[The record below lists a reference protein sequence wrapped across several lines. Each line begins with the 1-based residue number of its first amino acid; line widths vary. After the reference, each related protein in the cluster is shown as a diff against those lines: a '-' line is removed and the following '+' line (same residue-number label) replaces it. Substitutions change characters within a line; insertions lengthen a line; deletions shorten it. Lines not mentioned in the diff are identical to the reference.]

1 MRILPRSLKGQL
13 ILLTLAALLLS
24 QFASV
29 LFILDAQKSRMKNEW
44 VHNFLTR
51 IATVRDVIGT
61 APVEYH
67 PKIIKSVNSW
77 GLRFTIDTKSIT
89 TPGEQDAS
97 EFIRDEIKKAFGDQA
112 DQVAITVHTLNEE
125 TQVELFFGDFWRDIK
140 RTLFPRS
147 SFIPKPPARPS
158 YAYISIP
165 LQSEQWLNVV
175 VMPRGIAPP
184 ATPLLVQLATMLA
197 ISAIGIILVLGRLTR
212 PLKKLGQAASAI
224 GRGET
229 SAKLDEKGPSEI
241 RETIQAFNDMQAR
254 LTTFIHD
261 RAKMLAALGHDL
273 RTPITS
279 LKLRAEFIEDDE
291 VREQILR
298 TLDEMHEMAE
308 STLSFAREEAAQ
320 EKTRLV
326 DANALISTICAD
338 LADTG
343 LDVAY
348 ADPGR
353 FAIRCRPVGMKRAVR
368 NIIENAVAYG
378 QRARVS
384 ARCQGGEATIVI
396 DDHGPGILDGDM
408 EKVFKPFVRL
418 EQSRNKDTGGVGLGL
433 AIARSIVRSH
443 GGDIVLQNRPEGGL
457 RAIVSLG
464 GAVMAEAP
472 HIEGL
477 AKPAS
482 SPVPQPSDASQ
493 PEPAEFTAG

>member
-13 ILLTLAALLLS
+13 ILLALAALLLS
-24 QFASV
+24 QFASI
-29 LFILDAQKSRMKNEW
+29 LFILDDQKSRMKNEW
-44 VHNFLTR
+44 IHNILTR
-51 IATVRDVIGT
+51 VATVKDVVET
-61 APVEYH
+61 APAEYH
-67 PKIIKSVNSW
+67 AKIMKSINTW
-77 GLRFTIDTKSIT
+77 GLRFTMDAKPIT

-97 EFIRDEIKKAFGDQA
+97 EVVKIEIKKAFGDQA
-112 DQVAITVHTLNEE
+112 DQVAVTVHTSPREE
-125 TQVELFFGDFWRDIK
+125 SQIDLFFGDFWRDIK
-140 RTLFPRS
+140 RTLFPKS

-158 YAYISIP
+158 FAYISIP
-165 LQSEQWLNVV
+165 LQSGQWLNTV

-212 PLKKLGQAASAI
+212 PLKELGRAASAL

-229 SAKLDEKGPSEI
+229 SAQLEEKGPAEI
-241 RETIQAFNDMQAR
+241 LETIRAFNDMQGR

-279 LKLRAEFIEDDE
+279 LRLRAEFIEDEE

-326 DANALISTICAD
+326 NASALISTICAD
-338 LADTG
+338 LADAG
-343 LDVAY
+343 LDVTY

-353 FAIRCRPVGMKRAVR
+353 FAIRCRQVGMKRAVR

-384 ARCQGGEATIVI
+384 ARCQGGEATIII
-396 DDHGPGILDGDM
+396 DDDGPGIPDGDM

-433 AIARSIVRSH
+433 AIARSIIRSH

-464 GAVMAEAP
+464 SVAIAETP
-472 HIEGL
+472 PIDG
-477 AKPAS
+477 PAQ
-482 SPVPQPSDASQ
+482 PADPAVPQPSA
-493 PEPAEFTAG
+493 A

>member
-1 MRILPRSLKGQL
+1 MRILPQSLKGQL

-24 QFASV
+24 QFTSI
-29 LFILDAQKSRMKNEW
+29 LFILDDQKSRMKNEW
-44 VHNFLTR
+44 IHNILTR
-51 IATVRDVIGT
+51 VATVKDVIGT

-67 PKIIKSVNSW
+67 PKIIRSVTSW
-77 GLRFTIDTKSIT
+77 GLRFTLDAKPIA

-97 EFIRDEIKKAFGDQA
+97 EYIRDEIKRAFGDQA
-112 DQVAITVHTLNEE
+112 DQVAITVHTSMNEE
-125 TQVELFFGDFWRDIK
+125 SQIELFFGDFWRDLK
-140 RTLFPRS
+140 RTFFPKS

-158 YAYISIP
+158 YAYISVP
-165 LQSEQWLNVV
+165 FQSGQWLNAV
-175 VMPRGIAPP
+175 VMPKGIAPP

-197 ISAIGIILVLGRLTR
+197 VSAIGIIFVLGRLTR
-212 PLKKLGQAASAI
+212 PLKKLARAASAL

-229 SAKLDEKGPSEI
+229 SSKLDEKGPSEI
-241 RETIQAFNDMQAR
+241 VETIRAFNDMQER

-279 LKLRAEFIEDDE
+279 LRLRAEFIEDEE
-291 VREQILR
+291 VRDQILR

-308 STLSFAREEAAQ
+308 STLSFAREEAVQ
-320 EKTRLV
+320 EKSRLV

-343 LDVAY
+343 LDVTY
-348 ADPGR
+348 TDPGR
-353 FAIRCRPVGMKRAVR
+353 FAIRCRPVGMKRAIR

-384 ARCQGGEATIVI
+384 ARSQEGHAIIVI
-396 DDHGPGILDGDM
+396 DDDGPGIPYGDM

-418 EQSRNKDTGGVGLGL
+418 EQSRNKETGGVGLGL

-464 GAVMAEAP
+464 SAVIAETP
-472 HIEGL
+472 HPEDAAEPEG
-477 AKPAS
+477 PH
-482 SPVPQPSDASQ
+482 VPQPDGVPQ
-493 PEPAEFTAG
+493 PKAA

>member
-29 LFILDAQKSRMKNEW
+29 LFLLDDQKSRMKNEW
-44 VHNFLTR
+44 IHNFLTR
-51 IATVRDVIGT
+51 VATVKDVVET
-61 APVEYH
+61 APGEYH
-67 PKIIKSVNSW
+67 AKIIKSINSW
-77 GLRFTIDTKSIT
+77 GLRFTIDAKPIA

-97 EFIRDEIKKAFGDQA
+97 EAIRDEIKKAFGDQA
-112 DQVAITVHTLNEE
+112 DQVAITVHTTPHEE
-125 TQVELFFGDFWRDIK
+125 SQIELFFGDFWRDIK
-140 RTLFPRS
+140 RTLFPKS

-158 YAYISIP
+158 YAYLSIP
-165 LQSEQWLNVV
+165 LQSGQWLNAV
-175 VMPRGIAPP
+175 VMPRGLAPA

-212 PLKKLGQAASAI
+212 PLKKLAKAASAL

-229 SAKLDEKGPSEI
+229 SVKLDEKGPSEVV
-241 RETIQAFNDMQAR
+241 ETIRAFNDMQGR

-279 LKLRAEFIEDDE
+279 LRLRAEFIEDEE
-291 VREQILR
+291 VRDQILR

-326 DANALISTICAD
+326 DANALISSICAD
-338 LADTG
+338 LADAG
-343 LDVAY
+343 LDVTY
-348 ADPGR
+348 TDPGR
-353 FAIRCRPVGMKRAVR
+353 FAIPCRPVGMKRAVR
-368 NIIENAVAYG
+368 NIIENAVTYG
-378 QRARVS
+378 LRARVS
-384 ARCQGGEATIVI
+384 ARCQNGEAVIVI
-396 DDHGPGILDGDM
+396 DDDGPGIPSGDM

-418 EQSRNKDTGGVGLGL
+418 EQSRNKETGGVGLGL

-443 GGDIVLQNRPEGGL
+443 GGDIVLQNRPGGGL
-457 RAIVSLG
+457 RAIVSLA
-464 GAVMAEAP
+464 GAVTAEAP
-472 HIEGL
+472 HHDEF
-477 AKPAS
+477 AAPATPS
-482 SPVPQPSDASQ
+482 VPQ
-493 PEPAEFTAG
+493 PEPAEAAAG